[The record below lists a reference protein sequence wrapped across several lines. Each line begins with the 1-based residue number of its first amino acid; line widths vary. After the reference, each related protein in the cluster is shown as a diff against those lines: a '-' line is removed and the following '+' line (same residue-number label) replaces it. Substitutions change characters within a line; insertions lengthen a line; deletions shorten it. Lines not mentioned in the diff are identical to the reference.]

1 MVYSILFRQQSSKWL
16 DELLNKIEDNQNK
29 QTIQLVPST
38 ILALY
43 IKRKFFVSYSNN
55 DQQLT
60 DSTLTLLDWIDLLLN
75 GNFREQI
82 RITDWPMK
90 FH

>member
-29 QTIQLVPST
+29 QTIQLVPPT